1 MNLDEF
7 EMQLVNL
14 YSTTIWKEKFVLP
27 RNEMEEIERD
37 KAVISLIENTGWKI
51 LKVRNTIPE
60 NYFTIKIVALA
71 ILSIFSSTYW
81 CVFFSE
87 INFIKPD
94 LKNRLTEECSATCT
108 LLKVTSCKSN
118 MNELASNVQQK
129 SHHTTLYTNHT
140 YLLLSSSHKL
150 VYRVY

>member
-1 MNLDEF
+1 MIEF
-7 EMQLVNL
+7 RW
-14 YSTTIWKEKFVLP
+14 IWNAVSKFVFDYYMERKICFTKK
-27 RNEMEEIERD
+27 RN
-37 KAVISLIENTGWKI
+37 G
-51 LKVRNTIPE
+51 RNWAW
-60 NYFTIKIVALA
+60 Y
-71 ILSIFSSTYW
+71 YW

-108 LLKVTSCKSN
+108 LLKVTSCKPN